1 MTKRSFVWFLSLI
14 QILALSLFTEQSR
27 ASYKPEIPTN
37 FFVQYEDSNQ
47 ELLEDLEICPEE
59 CSEDSPI
66 IMANEC
72 EWKESL
78 TDLLRHR
85 HSSYRFILFET
96 APSLFMD
103 LIPGFKFLSK
113 TLKQSSI
120 YLDITVLPDYYNFLH
135 RFCPF

>member
-1 MTKRSFVWFLSLI
+1 MTKRTFVWFFGLV
-14 QILALSLFTEQSR
+14 QIMALSLFAGQSR
-27 ASYKPEIPTN
+27 ASYKPEILTN
-37 FFVQYEDSNQ
+37 IFLHSTDSNQ
-47 ELLEDLEICPEE
+47 ELVEDLEIYPER
-59 CSEDSPI
+59 CSNDLPI
-66 IMANEC
+66 LRADEC

-103 LIPGFKFLSK
+103 LIPGFQSLSK
-113 TLKQSSI
+113 ALKQSSI
-120 YLDITVLPDYYNFLH
+120 YLDLTVLPDYYNFLH